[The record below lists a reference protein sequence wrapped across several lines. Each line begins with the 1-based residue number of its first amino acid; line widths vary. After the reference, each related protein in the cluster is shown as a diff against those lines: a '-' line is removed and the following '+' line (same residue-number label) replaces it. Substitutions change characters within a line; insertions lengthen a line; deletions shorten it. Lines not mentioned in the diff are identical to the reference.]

1 MLHTPTR
8 YSCSRNEKAQTTPA
22 TTMQSNIAKRK
33 SPAELDSII
42 RFLRGRGPPIALP
55 GQGSARGAPALRPAC
70 QGARQGPGPGRRP
83 QKPDCRYP
91 RWGQTSVRRGSRH
104 EPRRHAGRR
113 PSRPRAH
120 GRLSFPQAR
129 QASASDHTRL
139 GAIAEASQK
148 VPHGVKLGSRSSR
161 AACLRGPRRTE
172 GLRKSS
178 SEK

>member
-1 MLHTPTR
+1 MLHL
-8 YSCSRNEKAQTTPA
+8 PA
-22 TTMQSNIAKRK
+22 TAVAETKKAKPHRQRPCNRIAKRK
-33 SPAELDSII
+33 SQPSSIRLSI
-42 RFLRGRGPPIALP
+42 SPRTRPPTALP
-55 GQGSARGAPALRPAC
+55 GQASARGAPALRPAC
-70 QGARQGPGPGRRP
+70 QGARQGAGPGRRP
-83 QKPDCRYP
+83 QKPNCRYP
-91 RWGQTSVRRGSRH
+91 RWGQTSVKRGSSH

-113 PSRPRAH
+113 PSRPRAR
-120 GRLSFPQAR
+120 GRLSFPQAC